1 MNNRSKPVRIGG
13 TVEKYKH
20 KLNMLEPGSKI
31 VKVIGLLVVLSLVF
45 YFINAVLISVIF
57 GCLAVALGIILW
69 VLIMIEQHQDNVL
82 NQQAINE
89 RKKNGEE

>member
-1 MNNRSKPVRIGG
+1 MK
-13 TVEKYKH
+13 TYKH

-31 VKVIGLLVVLSLVF
+31 VKVIGLLAALSLVF
-45 YFINAVLISVIF
+45 YFINAVLISVIC

-69 VLIMIEQHQDNVL
+69 ILIMIEQHQDNVL

-89 RKKNGEE
+89 RKKNGED